1 MRLSWKIALAGSAA
15 SALALAGCASE
26 PMHKTPAPGLAAS
39 TCADFSYPIY
49 FEKGSDQL
57 TAAARAVVDSSVK
70 QVHGCKVSKVEV
82 LGLADADGGKQR
94 NLELSRRRAANVAKA
109 LAGEG
114 MPSPAFDIDAI
125 GELGAK
131 ALDGKPE
138 PLRRRTEVVIHAQP
152 AT

>member
-1 MRLSWKIALAGSAA
+1 MRSSWKIAIAAALALLIAGCAREPTRRTPAPLAA
-15 SALALAGCASE
+15 SA
-26 PMHKTPAPGLAAS
+26 
-39 TCADFSYPIY
+39 CADFSYPIY

-70 QVHGCKVSKVEV
+70 QVHGCKVTKIEV

-94 NLELSRRRAANVAKA
+94 NLELSRRRATNVARA

-114 MPSPAFDIDAI
+114 MPAPAFDIDAI

-138 PLRRRTEVVIHAQP
+138 PLRRRTEVVIHAEP
-152 AT
+152 GR

>member
-1 MRLSWKIALAGSAA
+1 MRSSWKLASSA
-15 SALALAGCASE
+15 ALALIAAGCATE
-26 PMHKTPAPGLAAS
+26 PMRKTPASVAVVSG
-39 TCADFSYPIY
+39 CADFSYPIY

-70 QVHGCKVSKVEV
+70 QVHGCKVTKVEV

-94 NLELSRRRAANVAKA
+94 NLELSRRRASNVAKA

-114 MPSPAFDIDAI
+114 MPTPAFDIDAI
-125 GELGAK
+125 GELGAR

-138 PLRRRTEVVIHAQP
+138 PLRRRTEVVIHAEP
-152 AT
+152 AR